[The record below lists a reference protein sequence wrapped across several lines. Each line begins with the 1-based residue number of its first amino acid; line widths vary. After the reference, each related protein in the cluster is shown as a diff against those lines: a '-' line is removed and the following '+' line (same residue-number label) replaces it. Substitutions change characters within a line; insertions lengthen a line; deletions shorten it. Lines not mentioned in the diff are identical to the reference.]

1 MNYSLGPR
9 VDLRI
14 RRVLAT
20 ISRVDPRVVPKVGPS
35 QVRVDP
41 NVEESQL
48 RIQGRIF
55 YTRALP
61 SAWPILT
68 VFSFLGS
75 YINHL
80 AWPSVLSSSVAE

>member
-1 MNYSLGPR
+1 MNYSLDP
-9 VDLRI
+9 RI

-48 RIQGRIF
+48 GTRNTTTKIKSTQF
-55 YTRALP
+55 Y
-61 SAWPILT
+61 
-68 VFSFLGS
+68 
-75 YINHL
+75 
-80 AWPSVLSSSVAE
+80 VLL